1 MTWFDKLSDAT
12 VKWAG
17 SASAVLISVGSTAVW
32 GALGPVYHFSDTWQL
47 VANTATTI
55 VTFWMVFVIQH
66 SQNKDSAAVQAKLDE
81 LILAVSAAR
90 NDLIGLDLRTEQ
102 EIEEVRAEHELKG
115 GGNA

>member
-1 MTWFDKLSDAT
+1 MSWFDKTSDAT

-17 SASAVLISVGSTAVW
+17 SASAVLISLGSTVVW
-32 GALGPVYHFSDTWQL
+32 GLFGPIYHYSDTWQL

-81 LILAVSAAR
+81 LIRAVAAAR
-90 NDLIGLDLRTEQ
+90 NDFIGLDQRTEV
-102 EIEEVRAEHELKG
+102 EIEAARAIHESEQ
-115 GGNA
+115 NA